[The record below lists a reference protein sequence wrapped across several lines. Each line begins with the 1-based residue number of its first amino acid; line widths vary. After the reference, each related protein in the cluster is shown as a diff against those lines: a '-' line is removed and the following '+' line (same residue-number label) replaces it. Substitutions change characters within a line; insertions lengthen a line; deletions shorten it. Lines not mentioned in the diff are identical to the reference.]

1 MEPDLV
7 LATGNPAKVL
17 EMSALLAGVP
27 FRLRSLGEFP
37 GVIMPPEDGETY
49 ADNAVAKARAVAA
62 ATRRLA
68 LADDSGLEVDALD
81 GRPGVRSAR
90 YGGPGLADG
99 DRVRLLLEAIRGVPP
114 ERRTARFRSAIAIC
128 DPAGGAQVVEG
139 AVEGQLLDE
148 PRGAGGFGYDPIFCH
163 PPSRATF
170 AELSPA
176 LKNAVSHRGQ
186 ALVKARRL
194 LLDRSL
200 GTSALA

>member
-1 MEPDLV
+1 
-7 LATGNPAKVL
+7 
-17 EMSALLAGVP
+17 MSALLAGVP

-90 YGGPGLADG
+90 YGGAGLADG
-99 DRVRLLLEAIRGVPP
+99 DRVRLLLEALCGVPP

-128 DPAGGAQVVEG
+128 DPAGGAEVVEG
-139 AVEGQLLDE
+139 AVEGRLLDK
-148 PRGAGGFGYDPIFCH
+148 PRGDGGFGYDPIFYH

-170 AELSPA
+170 SELSPA
-176 LKNAVSHRGQ
+176 LKNAVSHRAQ

-200 GTSALA
+200 GTGSRA